1 MKAGP
6 NRTPLGRTQQDWCPY
21 KKTKKHQEFTWT
33 EKKNIFEDTARRQP
47 SASQGERPQGT
58 PDLQTP

>member
-33 EKKNIFEDTARRQP
+33 EKKKYI
-47 SASQGERPQGT
+47 
-58 PDLQTP
+58 